1 MNSIIEKVSI
11 SGILICIGIILTVI
25 ALLQKNSNFLDV
37 RSIISTHLRVF
48 SGSPLQFAVIFGVPL
63 LLTIAA
69 LNEQIL
75 SKDIVDTLNIVL
87 SILISMFFA
96 MLSILSAL
104 NFKAVNKNEKDDL
117 LVTSK
122 IERYNLLL
130 KETFNVVMFE
140 CILCILVL
148 AVSFT
153 LLFIN
158 DFSVS
163 WQLTFVSGIIYYLSL
178 MIIFNIFVII
188 KRLKV
193 LFDHRGD

>member
-1 MNSIIEKVSI
+1 MNSIIDELSI
-11 SGILICIGIILTVI
+11 SGILICISVILTVT

-48 SGSPLQFAVIFGVPL
+48 SGSPFQCVVIFGVPL
-63 LLTIAA
+63 LLAIAA

-104 NFKAVNKNEKDDL
+104 NFKTINKSEKEDL
-117 LVTSK
+117 LAVSK
-122 IERYNLLL
+122 IERYNSLL
-130 KETFNVVMFE
+130 KETFNAVMFE

-148 AVSFT
+148 AASFT

-158 DFSVS
+158 DFSAS
-163 WQLTFVSGIIYYLSL
+163 WQLTFLSGVIYYLSL
-178 MIIFNIFVII
+178 VIVFNIFVII

-193 LFDHRGD
+193 LFDHRGN